1 MKIQNYLNAILQY
14 IYQNRVIVFN
24 DINYTLL
31 DKDIH
36 HVVLP
41 TSYKS
46 QYKYQIDK
54 QLMQLLCL

>member
-41 TSYKS
+41 TSYKF

-54 QLMQLLCL
+54 QLL

>member
-14 IYQNRVIVFN
+14 IYQTRVNEFN
-24 DINYTLL
+24 YKNYTLL

-36 HVVLP
+36 HVALP
-41 TSYKS
+41 TSYKP

-54 QLMQLLCL
+54 QLL